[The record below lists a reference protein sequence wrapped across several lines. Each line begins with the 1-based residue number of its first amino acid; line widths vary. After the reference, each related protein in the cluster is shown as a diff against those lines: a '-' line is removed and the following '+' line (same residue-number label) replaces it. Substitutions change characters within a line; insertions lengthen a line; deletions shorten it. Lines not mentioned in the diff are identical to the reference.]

1 MNDPIVYTT
10 MPSSVGTL
18 TLAARDRGLA
28 AIYFEWRRHGPLP
41 AEEAAW
47 LPDPDDGTARSR
59 ILAAAREQLA
69 AYFAGRLTTFDL
81 PLAAAGTPF
90 QQTVWAELRKIP
102 YGTVTSYGEL
112 ARRLG
117 NPHASRAV
125 GAANGRNPISIVVPC
140 HRVVGANG
148 ALTGFGGG
156 IERKSWLLDHEKSR
170 TVGR

>member
-1 MNDPIVYTT
+1 MDDTFYTT

-18 TLAARDRGLA
+18 TLAARQQGLSA
-28 AIYFEWRRHGPLP
+28 VYFDWRRHGPPP

-47 LPDPDDGTARSR
+47 QPDPGGDDPRSR
-59 ILAAAREQLA
+59 ILAAARDQLD
-69 AYFAGRLTTFDL
+69 AYFAGGLTSFDL

-90 QQTVWAELRKIP
+90 QRAVWAELRKIP
-102 YGTVTSYGEL
+102 YGTVWSYGEL

-117 NPHASRAV
+117 NPNASRAV

-148 ALTGFGGG
+148 SLTGFGGG
-156 IERKSWLLDHEKSR
+156 LERKSWLLNHEQGR
-170 TVGR
+170 TVGL